1 MYARLLRLFPRE
13 FRGRFGSDMVD
24 LFRDE
29 IRAAHAE
36 NRRSALAVLWL
47 RALAGLLR
55 AAVLEHF
62 DAVREPHTSER
73 SESMLDSLRVDLN
86 FAGRMLRKSP
96 LFTAVAILCISLGS
110 GAVTTVFSAMN
121 AMVLR
126 PLPGA
131 ANASRLV
138 RLERKEI
145 GTKDGISASYPFYEY
160 LRDRTHSLDGLVA
173 WGKAS
178 FAIRSA
184 SSGEMGTAV
193 YGNFVSG
200 NFFSVLAVRPKLGRF
215 FLPEEDRL
223 ETTPVIVI
231 SEAFWRS
238 HLGADSSAIGRELFV
253 NGLRFMLI
261 GVAPLE
267 FQGVDA
273 PIQTDAYVPLRLR
286 RLLLPNA
293 ESLDS
298 HTAIWLRMAGRL
310 KSNVTPETAQR
321 ELSALTA
328 QLAGTGSEPA
338 WMAKNGD
345 IRPSQLTGLPPDASR
360 PLAGFLGI
368 LLAASALVL
377 LIASVNV
384 GAMLSARA
392 IARRREMAVRAA
404 LGAARS
410 RLIRQLLTEILVLFA
425 LGAAGGVMLAIFA
438 TAALERLPIPAE
450 VQFRLELSP
459 DPRVFAFAI
468 GVSLLTGIIV
478 GLAPAL
484 RAARAD
490 VATRLRDGG
499 AASSGRRT
507 IIADALVIGQL
518 ALSLVLLVGAG
529 LFVRAL
535 QHGNRLDPG
544 FNATGVTT
552 AVLNSESWGYDEAKA
567 RAFFRTL
574 EDRVAS
580 LPGVTDVAYTTIL
593 PLSLRSSVDDIHI
606 DGSPA
611 AGSDAVRVHQL
622 QVDGGYFGVLR
633 LPIVTGRGISARDDE
648 RAARIAVVNSTFAKH
663 FWPDGSA
670 VGRTV
675 RVGDE
680 RISIVGIARDAKYA
694 SLTESSPY
702 LIYFPL
708 AQQWRAHQSLMIRTA
723 SDPRSVAPAV
733 EQAMRSIDPALPRP
747 TMIPLVDAMSL
758 GLMPQRVAALVTG
771 VLGVVGLLLATVGL
785 YGIIAYSVSQRT
797 KEIGVRLA
805 LGARGVDVLAMIVR
819 QGMRLT
825 AVGVA
830 IGLVLAAAATRLIA
844 GFLFGVSSLDAI
856 TFIGMATVFAAVAL
870 VATWL
875 PARRA
880 AGANPMTALRGE

>member
-1 MYARLLRLFPRE
+1 
-13 FRGRFGSDMVD
+13 
-24 LFRDE
+24 
-29 IRAAHAE
+29 
-36 NRRSALAVLWL
+36 
-47 RALAGLLR
+47 
-55 AAVLEHF
+55 
-62 DAVREPHTSER
+62 
-73 SESMLDSLRVDLN
+73 
-86 FAGRMLRKSP
+86 
-96 LFTAVAILCISLGS
+96 
-110 GAVTTVFSAMN
+110 
-121 AMVLR
+121 
-126 PLPGA
+126 
-131 ANASRLV
+131 
-138 RLERKEI
+138 
-145 GTKDGISASYPFYEY
+145 
-160 LRDRTHSLDGLVA
+160 
-173 WGKAS
+173 
-178 FAIRSA
+178 
-184 SSGEMGTAV
+184 
-193 YGNFVSG
+193 
-200 NFFSVLAVRPKLGRF
+200 
-215 FLPEEDRL
+215 
-223 ETTPVIVI
+223 
-231 SEAFWRS
+231 
-238 HLGADSSAIGRELFV
+238 
-253 NGLRFMLI
+253 
-261 GVAPLE
+261 
-267 FQGVDA
+267 
-273 PIQTDAYVPLRLR
+273 
-286 RLLLPNA
+286 
-293 ESLDS
+293 
-298 HTAIWLRMAGRL
+298 
-310 KSNVTPETAQR
+310 
-321 ELSALTA
+321 
-328 QLAGTGSEPA
+328 
-338 WMAKNGD
+338 
-345 IRPSQLTGLPPDASR
+345 
-360 PLAGFLGI
+360 
-368 LLAASALVL
+368 
-377 LIASVNV
+377 
-384 GAMLSARA
+384 
-392 IARRREMAVRAA
+392 
-404 LGAARS
+404 
-410 RLIRQLLTEILVLFA
+410 
-425 LGAAGGVMLAIFA
+425 VMLAIFA